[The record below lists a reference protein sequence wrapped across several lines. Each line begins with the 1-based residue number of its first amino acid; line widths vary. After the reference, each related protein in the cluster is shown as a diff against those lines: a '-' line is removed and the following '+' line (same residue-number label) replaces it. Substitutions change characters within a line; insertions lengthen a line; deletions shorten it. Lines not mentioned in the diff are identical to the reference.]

1 MHIPPVP
8 LSSLEAAL
16 KRQPRA
22 TKAEIKLLI
31 SEQLK
36 THLAVH
42 DGDRAMVEKMIDCK
56 KPCSTLNSQ

>member
-1 MHIPPVP
+1 MHVPPVL
-8 LSSLEAAL
+8 LSFLEDAL

-22 TKAEIKLLI
+22 TEAEIKLLI

-42 DGDRAMVEKMIDCK
+42 GGD
-56 KPCSTLNSQ
+56 